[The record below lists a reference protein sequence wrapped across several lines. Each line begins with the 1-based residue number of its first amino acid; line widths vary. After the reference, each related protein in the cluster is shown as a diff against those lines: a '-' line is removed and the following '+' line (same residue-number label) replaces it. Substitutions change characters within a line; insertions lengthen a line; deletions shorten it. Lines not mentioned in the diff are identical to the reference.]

1 MQLSRN
7 RSVMK
12 AKAALEKAAH
22 VRPWG
27 QEKFS
32 DSTFADVVR
41 GAASAAG
48 STLRG
53 ARADAC
59 TRLAF
64 RVASPRAQSLEN
76 KSS

>member
-1 MQLSRN
+1 
-7 RSVMK
+7 MK

-41 GAASAAG
+41 GAAGVAG
-48 STLRG
+48 STLR
-53 ARADAC
+53 
-59 TRLAF
+59 T
-64 RVASPRAQSLEN
+64 AS
-76 KSS
+76 

>member
-1 MQLSRN
+1 
-7 RSVMK
+7 MK

-41 GAASAAG
+41 DVAGASG
-48 STLRG
+48 PTLRG

-64 RVASPRAQSLEN
+64 RVASPLAQSLEN